1 MGEFNIYNE
10 ILDFSD
16 FIHLFLNKGKKI
28 TLEKNEYFCRAEE
41 NFPFVAYLEKGAF
54 RYTCDDSD
62 GKEHILSYAFENEIL
77 GNYSPLQN
85 NCYAISN
92 IQAVQS
98 SVIYTLSISE
108 INSYFNSSM
117 DAQFLGRRIA
127 EVVLFQWHRDLNLYI
142 AILRKNG
149 IYH

>member
-77 GNYSPLQN
+77 G
-85 NCYAISN
+85 AI
-92 IQAVQS
+92 IRLCRIIV
-98 SVIYTLSISE
+98 T
-108 INSYFNSSM
+108 
-117 DAQFLGRRIA
+117 QFLIYK
-127 EVVLFQWHRDLNLYI
+127 LFKVPSYIHFLY
-142 AILRKNG
+142 LR
-149 IYH
+149 